1 MSRRIASL
9 ACLLA
14 AAFGGCSHSD
24 RQWMKVN
31 QSYTTA
37 EFQRDY
43 ASCSKGGTLDETC
56 LRAKG
61 WVDVK
66 PSRGDRAADT
76 PPPQSQDFRYR
87 R

>member
-1 MSRRIASL
+1 
-9 ACLLA
+9 
-14 AAFGGCSHSD
+14 
-24 RQWMKVN
+24 VN

-43 ASCSKGGTLDETC
+43 AACSKGGALDEAC

-66 PSRGDRAADT
+66 PSRGDRAAET
-76 PPPQSQDFRYR
+76 PPPTNENYR
-87 R
+87 WNRR